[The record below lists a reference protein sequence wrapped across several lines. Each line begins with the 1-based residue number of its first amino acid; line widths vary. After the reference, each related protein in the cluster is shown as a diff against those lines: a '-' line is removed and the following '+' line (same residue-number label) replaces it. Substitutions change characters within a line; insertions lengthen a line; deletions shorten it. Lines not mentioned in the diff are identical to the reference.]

1 MWSRHFESIVLSAGT
16 FFPPLEGCWGK
27 VRHGPVESH
36 GLVGFLQRLA
46 RRKEETRMD
55 SILHGAIHIV
65 KNSGIFY
72 RFSLLKKKKKMKEQE
87 PYWVLL
93 KGEPLFSLLLNNPF
107 TLSWKQ
113 KLLFGV
119 TYFKRYPLRKD
130 EINWALPTFSRQP
143 CNQK

>member
-16 FFPPLEGCWGK
+16 FFPPLEGSWGK
-27 VRHGPVESH
+27 VRHGPVENR

-46 RRKEETRMD
+46 WRKEETLMH
-55 SILHGAIHIV
+55 SILRGAIHIV

-72 RFSLLKKKKKMKEQE
+72 RFSLLKKKKMKEQE

-93 KGEPLFSLLLNNPF
+93 KWEPLFSLLLNNPF

-119 TYFKRYPLRKD
+119 TFLNVIRSGRMK
-130 EINWALPTFSRQP
+130 
-143 CNQK
+143 